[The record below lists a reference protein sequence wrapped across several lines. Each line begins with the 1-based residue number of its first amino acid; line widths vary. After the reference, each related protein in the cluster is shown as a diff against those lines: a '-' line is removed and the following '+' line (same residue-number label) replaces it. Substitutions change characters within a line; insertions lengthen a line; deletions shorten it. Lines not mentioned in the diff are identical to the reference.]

1 MAQVE
6 LNVEIREKSG
16 KGVARKLRAAGKLPA
31 VVYGKDLA
39 SAAITVDPKELDQA
53 ISGDTGLNTLITLKG
68 APGLDGKVVILKDAD
83 IHPLLRTM
91 VSADFYAINLTEKSV
106 FMVPINIVG
115 TAAGQKE
122 GGTLQ
127 LVRNELE
134 VLCLPTEVPQAVD
147 IDVTAL
153 EIGDTIHIEEVV
165 VPEKVELVRDVNFTV
180 LTLSIIK
187 EEVEASE
194 DEDLEAIEGA
204 EGAEAAEG
212 DGTAEGDEAAAE

>member
-1 MAQVE
+1 MAQIE
-6 LNVEIREKSG
+6 LNVEVREKSG
-16 KGVARKLRAAGKLPA
+16 KGVARKLRAAGRLPA
-31 VVYGKDLA
+31 VVYGKDLG
-39 SAAITVDPKELDQA
+39 STAIIVDPKELEQA
-53 ISGDTGLNTLITLKG
+53 ISGETGLNTLITLKG
-68 APGLDGKVVILKDAD
+68 APELADKVVILKNAD
-83 IHPLLRTM
+83 IHPLRRDM
-91 VSADFYAINLTEKSV
+91 ISADFHAINLKEKSV

-165 VPEKVELVRDVNFTV
+165 APEGVELVHEVNFTV

-187 EEVEASE
+187 EEVEVSE
-194 DEDLEAIEGA
+194 DEDLDAIEGA
-204 EGAEAAEG
+204 EG
-212 DGTAEGDEAAAE
+212 DGVAEGDEAASE

>member
-31 VVYGKDLA
+31 VVYGKELG
-39 SAAITVDPKELDQA
+39 SAAIVVDPKELETA
-53 ISGDTGLNTLITLKG
+53 ISGDAGMNTLITLKG
-68 APGLDGKVVILKDAD
+68 ATELAGKVVILKNAD
-83 IHPLLRTM
+83 VHAIRRNM
-91 VSADFYAINLTEKSV
+91 INADFHAINLTEKAS

-115 TAAGQKE
+115 TALGQNE

-134 VLCLPTEVPQAVD
+134 VLCLPTQVPQTID

-165 VPEKVELVRDVNFTV
+165 APAEVELVHDVNFTV

-187 EEVEASE
+187 EEVEAVEE
-194 DEDLEAIEGA
+194 DELEIA
-204 EGAEAAEG
+204 EGAVEGEEAVAS
-212 DGTAEGDEAAAE
+212 DEAAAE

>member
-31 VVYGKDLA
+31 VVYGKDLDA
-39 SAAITVDPKELDQA
+39 TAIIVNPKELEGA
-53 ISGDTGLNTLITLKG
+53 ISGNAGLNTLITLKG
-68 APGLDGKVVILKDAD
+68 AAGLDGKVVILKDSNVHAISRD
-83 IHPLLRTM
+83 LI
-91 VSADFYAINLTEKSV
+91 SADFYTINLKKKSS
-106 FMVPINIVG
+106 FMVPINIIG
-115 TAAGQKE
+115 TAIGQTE
-122 GGTLQ
+122 GGSLQ

-165 VPEKVELVRDVNFTV
+165 APAGVELVHDVNFTV
-180 LTLSIIK
+180 ITLNIIK
-187 EEVEASE
+187 EEVEVVDE
-194 DEDLEAIEGA
+194 DELEAIEG
-204 EGAEAAEG
+204 EGEG
-212 DGTAEGDEAAAE
+212 EEEAAAEDGDAAAE

>member
-31 VVYGKDLA
+31 VVYGKELG
-39 SAAITVDPKELDQA
+39 SAAIVVDPKELETA
-53 ISGDTGLNTLITLKG
+53 ISGEAGLNTLITLKG
-68 APGLDGKVVILKDAD
+68 ATELAGKVVILKNAD
-83 IHPLLRTM
+83 VHAIRRNM
-91 VSADFYAINLTEKSV
+91 ISADFHAINLTEKAS

-115 TAAGQKE
+115 TAIGQNE

-134 VLCLPTEVPQAVD
+134 VLCLPTQVPQVID

-165 VPEKVELVRDVNFTV
+165 APAEVELVHDVNFTV

-187 EEVEASE
+187 EEVEAVEE
-194 DEDLEAIEGA
+194 DELETA
-204 EGAEAAEG
+204 EGAVEGEEAA
-212 DGTAEGDEAAAE
+212 ASDEAAAE